1 MVRTF
6 PKIYTKDKIFRRES
20 DGFITYQLN
29 EDTTVAL
36 VPEARRSELIIRQHH
51 TLCHASDSKVFS
63 ALKNH
68 WHWPDMRKQ
77 VRDVV
82 RDCAACQLLKAK
94 RARAHRHFR
103 AKVFCTPRTSWG
115 CDFYGVAESANG
127 HNNVLGAMDLATS
140 ECRLFACKGRTASIT
155 MNCLLHGIVL
165 RDGCPLH
172 IHSDAAR
179 EFLSKTMMKL
189 CTVIGCKQTTT
200 LAHHPTGNA
209 AIERL
214 WQFVARCLRLMSNEQ
229 YKRWERYVRL
239 MEHVWNTTLHNVLKC
254 TPFEA
259 AHGLPARS
267 VLDTYVDKE
276 GERSGDLMTSDGIE
290 AMKQTAKAFE
300 KQIYLFRKEEA
311 EKRASLAR
319 KGSNVKYKVGDEVS
333 LFIPPTEQE
342 AKRAG
347 RKAKHLLYFRGPAMI
362 TEVLSDTTYK
372 LDYEGRIYYR
382 CFSELRPY
390 RSSNLPVDLPI
401 ANNIQMQE
409 DQLILGNFVSLCDTD
424 DENDVYF
431 HLCKVV
437 AIEDNKAV
445 LLNYATYS
453 TNLRTAKFNIL
464 YQEHSTD
471 RYTTKRPRRNAREQE
486 VVDRVPLEQADDYI
500 DHYNLKLTDKKKLT
514 AASIKQLKKLGLK
527 HHVLGKTFP

>member
-1 MVRTF
+1 
-6 PKIYTKDKIFRRES
+6 
-20 DGFITYQLN
+20 
-29 EDTTVAL
+29 
-36 VPEARRSELIIRQHH
+36 
-51 TLCHASDSKVFS
+51 
-63 ALKNH
+63 
-68 WHWPDMRKQ
+68 
-77 VRDVV
+77 
-82 RDCAACQLLKAK
+82 
-94 RARAHRHFR
+94 
-103 AKVFCTPRTSWG
+103 
-115 CDFYGVAESANG
+115 
-127 HNNVLGAMDLATS
+127 
-140 ECRLFACKGRTASIT
+140 
-155 MNCLLHGIVL
+155 
-165 RDGCPLH
+165 
-172 IHSDAAR
+172 
-179 EFLSKTMMKL
+179 
-189 CTVIGCKQTTT
+189 
-200 LAHHPTGNA
+200 
-209 AIERL
+209 
-214 WQFVARCLRLMSNEQ
+214 MSNEQ

-445 LLNYATYS
+445 LLN
-453 TNLRTAKFNIL
+453 
-464 YQEHSTD
+464 
-471 RYTTKRPRRNAREQE
+471 
-486 VVDRVPLEQADDYI
+486 
-500 DHYNLKLTDKKKLT
+500 
-514 AASIKQLKKLGLK
+514 
-527 HHVLGKTFP
+527 